1 MALIESIAFNNDT
14 KRFVSR
20 HSYSAEVMESLGDA
34 LLSFNGGDV
43 YLHGGGTLYQE
54 SSITYVSN
62 QEPSNIKLWS
72 AIGIEGNTLPSL
84 VEFSNE
90 LPYVQQ
96 TDLLDSDFTKKEGVY
111 YATLYR
117 DKNSPNVAS
126 GASALLTGDKMR
138 SQSLK
143 VLLKFTNTSN
153 EVILKH
159 VNIIYK
165 DSDGHNI

>member
-1 MALIESIAFNNDT
+1 MW
-14 KRFVSR
+14 K
-20 HSYSAEVMESLGDA
+20 
-34 LLSFNGGDV
+34 
-43 YLHGGGTLYQE
+43 
-54 SSITYVSN
+54 
-62 QEPSNIKLWS
+62 

-84 VEFSNE
+84 TEFSNE
-90 LPYVQQ
+90 LPYVQS
-96 TDLLDSDFTKKEGVY
+96 TDLLDSDYTKKEGVY

-138 SQSLK
+138 SQTLK
-143 VLLKFTNTSN
+143 VHLKFTSTTQ

-165 DSDGHNI
+165 DSLGHNI

>member
-1 MALIESIAFNNDT
+1 MALIESIVFNNET

-20 HSYSAEVMESLGDA
+20 QTYSGETMESLGDE

-43 YLHGGGTLYQE
+43 YKHGASSSFE
-54 SSITYVSN
+54 VSSITYIAN
-62 QEPSNIKLWS
+62 QEPSNVKVWT

-84 VEFSNE
+84 TEFSNE
-90 LPYVQQ
+90 LPYVQS
-96 TDLLDSDFTKKEGVY
+96 TDLLDSDYTKKEGVY

-138 SQSLK
+138 SQTLK
-143 VLLKFTNTSN
+143 VHLKFTSTSQ

-165 DSDGHNI
+165 DSTGHNI